1 VLVSRCSRV
10 CDAFHVKT
18 LGLSFLVAVGT
29 LIAMAVAGLAFFT
42 SGGII
47 FPTIVAWVSGSLF
60 ALSRRPRY
68 LWLQV
73 ALLGVLVAASIN
85 FYFSVL
91 PRLYPPPPGYMQGGP
106 NVLPP
111 RSDLLPPPPH

>member
-1 VLVSRCSRV
+1 MLSIVE
-10 CDAFHVKT
+10 T
-18 LGLSFLVAVGT
+18 LALSFLVAVGT
-29 LIAMAVAGLAFFT
+29 LIAMAVVGTGFFT
-42 SGGII
+42 SGGGII

-60 ALSRRPRY
+60 ALSRRPRH

-85 FYFSVL
+85 FYVWVL

-106 NVLPP
+106 NF
-111 RSDLLPPPPH
+111 LPPPPPQ

>member
-1 VLVSRCSRV
+1 M
-10 CDAFHVKT
+10 KT
-18 LGLSFLVAVGT
+18 LGLSFLVALGT
-29 LIAMAVAGLAFFT
+29 LLAMAIVGLAWFT

-60 ALSRRPRY
+60 ALSRRPRH

-85 FYFSVL
+85 LYFFAL
-91 PRLYPPPPGYMQGGP
+91 PRLYPLPPGYMQGGP
-106 NVLPP
+106 NMM
-111 RSDLLPPPPH
+111 PPPGSRPPEPP